1 MSKNLRLFSVLAA
14 LALFEAV
21 LRYYMKRLVQ
31 PLGVSDFAGSFFAS
45 VTFVLLVGLALFFM
59 SEGRARQGRYLIAVV
74 WFAALDVWC
83 QALIVSGILI
93 TARTG
98 AATYYEEMLGS
109 HKTLAAVPHAISHL
123 IATLPVLVVGMIL
136 GLPIYWLAKRGRP
149 SSAAAGA

>member
-1 MSKNLRLFSVLAA
+1 MSKNLRMFLILAVI
-14 LALFEAV
+14 ALFEAV
-21 LRYYMKRLVQ
+21 LRYFMKSWVQ

-45 VTFVLLVGLALFFM
+45 ITLVLLVGLALFFI

-83 QALIVSGILI
+83 QTLIVSGILI

-109 HKTLAAVPHAISHL
+109 HKALAAVPHAISHM

-136 GLPIYWLAKRGRP
+136 GLPIYWLAKRGRSLAP
-149 SSAAAGA
+149 TANP